1 MANNYVM
8 SSKEQEI
15 QKKTE
20 SLKKSYSFIIKID
33 LEKDTMEFIHKV
45 TPRSIGISYD
55 VVLTLESAND
65 YFLNNFVMPEDRKKV
80 ELLFARIIALKGFE
94 DSTALEEDI
103 QAVYSFQ
110 FSDGEIRK
118 YGASVVFLDKRNV
131 LLCGR
136 DMTDAKSSQ
145 ELIHMWRIL
154 QKLWNHCN
162 STLSALY
169 MEGFT
174 LEISEKMIYPLF
186 ISKTVCKRMQIGEK
200 ELREISE
207 NGISVPEF
215 CSRLGMKRTDC
226 NAILTRET
234 DVVSLADERGLKNDY
249 HVKVFSS
256 QSNNEVFSVV
266 LSQESIGKTSIINPI
281 AASNDAMKPDKAA
294 SADNGMFIPGK
305 NSRSWIRTFGNFDVF
320 VAGVPIRFTSAKAKE
335 LLAVL
340 VDRRGGSLTAE
351 EAIAYL
357 WEDKPTDKQVMSN
370 YRKVAMKMHETLDEY
385 GIGELVINH
394 KGIRSLNMSV
404 VDCDLY
410 RFLIKDKS
418 DTDYFHGQYMQNYSW
433 GEATL
438 ATICRMAEA
447 LNV

>member
-1 MANNYVM
+1 LDNNYVM

-33 LEKDTMEFIHKV
+33 LEKDTIEFIHKV
-45 TPRSIGISYD
+45 TPGSIGISYD

-80 ELLFARIIALKGFE
+80 ELFFARIIALKGLE
-94 DSTALEEDI
+94 DSKALEEDI
-103 QAVYSFQ
+103 QADYSFQ

-136 DMTDAKSSQ
+136 DMTDAKSAQ
-145 ELIHMWRIL
+145 ELIPMWRIL

-215 CSRLGMKRTDC
+215 CSRLGMKQTDF

-249 HVKVFSS
+249 HVKFFSS

-266 LSQESIGKTSIINPI
+266 LSQESIDKTSIINPI

-305 NSRSWIRTFGNFDVF
+305 NSRIWIRTFGNFDVF

-357 WEDKPTDKQVMSN
+357 
-370 YRKVAMKMHETLDEY
+370 
-385 GIGELVINH
+385 
-394 KGIRSLNMSV
+394 
-404 VDCDLY
+404 
-410 RFLIKDKS
+410 
-418 DTDYFHGQYMQNYSW
+418 
-433 GEATL
+433 
-438 ATICRMAEA
+438 
-447 LNV
+447 

>member
-1 MANNYVM
+1 MNHN
-8 SSKEQEI
+8 KDLREQEI
-15 QKKTE
+15 QKKTD

-33 LEKDTMEFIHKV
+33 LEKGTAECIHK
-45 TPRSIGISYD
+45 TTDRSVGISYE

-65 YFLNNFVMPEDRKKV
+65 YFLNNFVMPEDRKRV
-80 ELLFARIIALKGFE
+80 EQFFARIMALKDLE
-94 DSTALEEDI
+94 DSEALEEDL

-110 FSDGEIRK
+110 FRDGEIRK

-136 DMTDAKSSQ
+136 DITDARSAH
-145 ELIHMWRIL
+145 ELIAMSRIL
-154 QKLWNHCN
+154 KKLWNHCN
-162 STLSALY
+162 STLSALG

-174 LEISEKMIYPLF
+174 LEISEKKIYPLF
-186 ISKTVCKRMQIGEK
+186 LSKRVCQRMQISEK
-200 ELREISE
+200 ALREITE
-207 NGISVPEF
+207 NGISMAEF
-215 CSRLGMKRTDC
+215 CSRLGMNQSSL
-226 NAILTRET
+226 NAILNRET
-234 DVVSLADERGLKNDY
+234 EVVSLSAENGLKNEY
-249 HVKVFSS
+249 YVQVFSS
-256 QSNNEVFSVV
+256 EVGLDVFTVV
-266 LSQESIGKTSIINPI
+266 LSKERIDKTLAPLIVPSEELPKPEKT
-281 AASNDAMKPDKAA
+281 ASV
-294 SADNGMFIPGK
+294 DNKMFIPGN
-305 NSRSWIRTFGNFDVF
+305 NSRIWIRTFGNFDVF
-320 VAGVPIRFTSAKAKE
+320 VNGVPIRFTSAKAKE

-394 KGIRSLNMSV
+394 KGIRSLNMAV

-410 RFLIKDKS
+410 RFLIKDKTN
-418 DTDYFHGQYMQNYSW
+418 TDLFHGQYMQNYSW

-447 LNV
+447 MEG